1 MSDYK
6 KTSFQVKFATLNHL
20 LLVVTYLLAPFGAM
34 KDIITKYFSKLTTAE
49 GTHPFDVIN
58 CLITALFGS
67 SFRAVLRN
75 IQHVASLPDNARY
88 VCGTYSKEVGE
99 DGIKTFK
106 EVYSEEAKLVQHWA
120 EQFRKH
126 SHVICK
132 EGFLIYGGNIDLCL
146 DHVWSEAQYADFQNP
161 DSGMEKG
168 LFAFLN
174 LHFAHQ
180 KGKEDDFK
188 VVWDKMPLAVPQYV
202 LSVKGLSLKKRYK

>member
-1 MSDYK
+1 MSDFK
-6 KTSFQVKFATLNHL
+6 KTSFQVKFTTLNHL

-34 KDIITKYFSKLTTAE
+34 KDLIAKHFIKLTTPE
-49 GTHPFDVIN
+49 GTHPFHVIG

-67 SFRAVLRN
+67 SFRAAIRN

-88 VCGTYSKEVGE
+88 IENIYSKEVKENGA
-99 DGIKTFK
+99 KTFK
-106 EVYSEEAKLVQHWA
+106 EVYSEEAKLVQYWA

-146 DHVWSEAQYADFQNP
+146 DYIWSEELYADFQNP
-161 DSGMEKG
+161 DKGIEKG

-174 LHFAHQ
+174 LHFASK
-180 KGKEDDFK
+180 KGKDDDFK
-188 VVWDKMPLAVPQYV
+188 VVWDKLPLAVPQYV